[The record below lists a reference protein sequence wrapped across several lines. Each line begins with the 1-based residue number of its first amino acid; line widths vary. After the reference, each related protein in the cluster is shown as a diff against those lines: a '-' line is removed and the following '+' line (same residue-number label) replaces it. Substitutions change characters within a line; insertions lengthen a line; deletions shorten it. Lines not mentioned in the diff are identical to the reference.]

1 MSVNI
6 FGNRDV
12 FLSKTAIL
20 RLKTDIKEK
29 KSIDPAKYLKNG
41 YLTDGQTAE
50 DRIKIICDT
59 AEKILNKPGFADK
72 INLYIANGWIGLS
85 SPIWSNFGNKR
96 GYPISCFSSYFDN
109 FATEAALEKIKM

>member
-29 KSIDPAKYLKNG
+29 KSIDPAKYLKEGFVFKIENNNNDTNV
-41 YLTDGQTAE
+41 Y
-50 DRIKIICDT
+50 IKESVIIESVEPT
-59 AEKILNKPGFADK
+59 PILNELED
-72 INLYIANGWIGLS
+72 AN
-85 SPIWSNFGNKR
+85 K
-96 GYPISCFSSYFDN
+96 
-109 FATEAALEKIKM
+109 KK

>member
-29 KSIDPAKYLKNG
+29 KTIDPAKYLKEG
-41 YLTDGQTAE
+41 F
-50 DRIKIICDT
+50 IFKIENNNNDT
-59 AEKILNKPGFADK
+59 NVNLGCILSIIP
-72 INLYIANGWIGLS
+72 IILS
-85 SPIWSNFGNKR
+85 
-96 GYPISCFSSYFDN
+96 
-109 FATEAALEKIKM
+109 